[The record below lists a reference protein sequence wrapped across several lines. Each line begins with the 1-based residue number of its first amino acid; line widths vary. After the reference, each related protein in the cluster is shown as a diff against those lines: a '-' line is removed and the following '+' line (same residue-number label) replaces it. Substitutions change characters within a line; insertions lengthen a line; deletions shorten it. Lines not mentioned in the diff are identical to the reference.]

1 MVGRLEELPID
12 DFGFSIAECGK
23 EEPVRGAPGPPSVNI
38 IQLLRG
44 IYMSLGPD
52 IMGKEKN
59 MSKISRRS
67 FLKGAAA
74 LGGAISG
81 FPTIVPSSVFG
92 ANAPSNR
99 VTLGHIGVGGQGGG
113 VMNGM
118 LHLDET
124 QILAVCDCF
133 KDRREDRARSV
144 NDHYAGKRE
153 KGSYKSCEAYRD
165 FRELL
170 ARTDIDAVVV
180 ATPDHWHVP
189 AAVLAVRA
197 GKDVYVE
204 KPLGISMAENMLM
217 RDVVHKHGAIF
228 QYGTQQRCFNQHCG
242 FAAELVRNGYIGELK
257 SIDVTAPNG
266 ATGGSRA
273 PQPVPETLDYDMW
286 LGPAPFTPYSSDR
299 INGRWYIYD
308 YALGFIAGWGAHPLD
323 IAHWG
328 YPHIPVEYEGTG
340 VIPKEGLYDT
350 IVDWDVKGR
359 YASGVTFTLKTGGDK
374 TTFTGTEGW
383 IAPSRGGITAGPE
396 SLLKIKIKP
405 DEIHLLQDNHHYRN
419 FITAVKTRK
428 NPASDI
434 DSAVQSDFISHLGDI
449 AIRTGRK
456 IQWDPAKE
464 TIIGDESAA
473 RMMNRVRREPWGIV

>member
-1 MVGRLEELPID
+1 M
-12 DFGFSIAECGK
+12 
-23 EEPVRGAPGPPSVNI
+23 
-38 IQLLRG
+38 
-44 IYMSLGPD
+44 
-52 IMGKEKN
+52 
-59 MSKISRRS
+59 
-67 FLKGAAA
+67 AAA
-74 LGGAISG
+74 GGAIAGG
-81 FPTIVPSSVFG
+81 FPAIVPSSVFG

-99 VTLGHIGVGGQGGG
+99 VTLGSIGVGGQGGG

-133 KDRREDRARSV
+133 KDRREGAARAV
-144 NDHYAGKRE
+144 NGYYAGRME
-153 KGSYKSCEAYRD
+153 KGSYRGCEPYRD

-170 ARTDIDAVVV
+170 ARTDIDAVVI

-189 AAVLAVRA
+189 AAVLAVKS
-197 GKDVYVE
+197 GKDIYVE
-204 KPLGISMAENMLM
+204 KPLGISIAENKLL
-217 RDVVHKHGAIF
+217 REIVRKHGTIF

-257 SIDVTAPNG
+257 SVDVVAPNG
-266 ATGGSRA
+266 ETGGNPA
-273 PQPVPETLDYDMW
+273 PQPVPDGLDYEMW
-286 LGPAPFTPYSSDR
+286 LGPAPVAPYTNDR
-299 INGRWYIYD
+299 VVNTGRWHIYD

-340 VIPKEGLYDT
+340 RIPREGLYNT
-350 IVDWDVKGR
+350 VVDWDIKGR
-359 YASGVTFTLKTGGDK
+359 YASGVTFTLKPGGDK

-383 IAPSRGGITAGPE
+383 VAPSRGGIKASSDE
-396 SLLKIKIKP
+396 LLKIKIKP
-405 DEIHLLQDNHHYRN
+405 GDIHLLQDNHHYLN
-419 FITAVKTRK
+419 FVKAVKTRR

-449 AIRTGRK
+449 AVRTGRK
-456 IQWDPAKE
+456 IQWDPVKE
-464 TIIGDESAA
+464 TIVGDENAA